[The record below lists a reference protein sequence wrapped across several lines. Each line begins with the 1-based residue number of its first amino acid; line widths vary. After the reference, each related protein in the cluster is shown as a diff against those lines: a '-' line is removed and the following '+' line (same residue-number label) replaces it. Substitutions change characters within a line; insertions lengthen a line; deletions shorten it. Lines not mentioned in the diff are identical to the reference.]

1 VSRVRVVI
9 PEANVRRVLLGST
22 GLLTVAISES
32 GRQVANQAKRYAP
45 VDTGRLRADIQST
58 ITVRGSEVRAKV
70 GTGVEYAAAVHEGS
84 TRRRGG
90 RTVTTRGRPF
100 LTRAVRDVVGVA
112 VRK

>member
-1 VSRVRVVI
+1 VSKVRVVV

-22 GLLTVAISES
+22 GLLTRHVTDV
-32 GRQVANQAKRYAP
+32 GRQVVNQAKRYAP
-45 VDTGRLRADIQST
+45 VDTGRLRADIQS
-58 ITVRGSEVRAKV
+58 IVTVGGNEARAKI
-70 GTGVEYAAAVHEGS
+70 GTGVEYAAAVHKGS

-100 LTRAVRDVVGVA
+100 LTRAVRDVTGVA